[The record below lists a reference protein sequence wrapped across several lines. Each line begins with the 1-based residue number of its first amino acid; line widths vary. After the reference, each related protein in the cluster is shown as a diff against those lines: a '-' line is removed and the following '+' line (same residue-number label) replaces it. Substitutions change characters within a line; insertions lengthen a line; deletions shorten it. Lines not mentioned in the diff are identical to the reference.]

1 MFAAPRS
8 TCRAWARA
16 IHQTWDDVD
25 GLLSPSTMTS
35 RTMVTLFERAAD
47 SIPPRPQ
54 FARPL
59 TNPYVWNVVAD
70 AAREVGYTIH

>member
-1 MFAAPRS
+1 
-8 TCRAWARA
+8 
-16 IHQTWDDVD
+16 
-25 GLLSPSTMTS
+25 MTS